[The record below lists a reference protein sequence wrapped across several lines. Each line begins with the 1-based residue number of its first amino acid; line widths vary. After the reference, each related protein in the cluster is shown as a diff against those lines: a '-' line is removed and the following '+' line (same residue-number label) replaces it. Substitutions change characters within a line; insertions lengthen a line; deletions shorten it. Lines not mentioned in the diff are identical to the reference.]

1 MTERSPI
8 QIETRAGNL
17 ADVVVVRGDLDLTTT
32 DELTNAIDAAGG
44 SALVLDLS
52 ELLFVD
58 SAGIRAIDQ
67 ARRRRVESGGTLVVV
82 APPDSRAAWTFRV
95 AGFGDS
101 FVAVSVE
108 AALRLAAVPPP
119 GSSDGSAA

>member
-1 MTERSPI
+1 MTEPSSI
-8 QIETRAGNL
+8 QIETRAGNV
-17 ADVVVVRGDLDLTTT
+17 AEVVVVRGDLDLTTT
-32 DELTNAIDAAGG
+32 DELSHAIDAAGG

-52 ELLFVD
+52 DLQFVD

-95 AGFGDS
+95 AGFGES
-101 FVAVSVE
+101 FVAVSLE
-108 AALRLAAVPPP
+108 AALRRAALPP
-119 GSSDGSAA
+119 GSSDGSAAS